1 MLRRCLL
8 LVFALSGFSVCTPIF
23 SQDSAA
29 PAPSP
34 SAADTETKLR
44 ARDELWQQ
52 AQALQSAGKAAE
64 AITAGERV
72 LTLER
77 ELYGNTHE
85 ELTGTIEWLSQQ
97 YLAQQNLL
105 QAETYAVELQR
116 VQEALHGKTGWQSVS
131 ARWWLDTDREQ

>member
-52 AQALQSAGKAAE
+52 ARSLQSAGKAAE
-64 AITAGERV
+64 TSLWGCLNMSFYDPRRKTAR
-72 LTLER
+72 L
-77 ELYGNTHE
+77 
-85 ELTGTIEWLSQQ
+85 
-97 YLAQQNLL
+97 
-105 QAETYAVELQR
+105 
-116 VQEALHGKTGWQSVS
+116 
-131 ARWWLDTDREQ
+131 